1 MLTFLLIISI
11 IVSILLMLVVL
22 VQNPKG
28 GGIAS
33 NFSAGN
39 QFLGVAK
46 TTDIIEKIT
55 WGFAI
60 LIIVI
65 SLLVSSYN
73 GPNDDLLDVPEANTD
88 IEQLLEDQPAPQIN
102 LNNTQKQDPNADPT
116 TDPATD
122 PSTEPDK

>member
-1 MLTFLLIISI
+1 MLTFLLVIAI

-65 SLLVSSYN
+65 SLLTSSYN
-73 GPNDDLLDVPEANTD
+73 RPSDDLSDMPEADTD
-88 IEQLLEDQPAPQIN
+88 IEQLLEDRPNVTIPQ
-102 LNNTQKQDPNADPT
+102 TPV
-116 TDPATD
+116 DPADGAENNSDQAT
-122 PSTEPDK
+122 SEEGE